1 VTAGLLAQG
10 SPSFSGLRPVDSRRD
25 LAQVADLI
33 EEVFRGDLDSFGRR
47 MVREMRAVGKAGW
60 LGWALNRLLLPP
72 AARPQ
77 GFVWE
82 EDGKLV
88 GNASLLGVNEFPER
102 WVLAN
107 VAVSPG
113 YRRRGIGRR
122 MVEAGID
129 LARARGANA
138 LYLQVEPDNPPA
150 HRLYQLLGFD
160 TLSTRTSWRR
170 SPGQDREPARP
181 RIEIRPR
188 RREQWPQQWE
198 LAASVFPE
206 GLFWPYPL
214 DPSFFRAAGTR
225 GRRHWLAWDGDR
237 LLGSL
242 TLREGNSI
250 RMIILAAPEAQGK
263 LEADLVSFGLSVT
276 RGRKPIAIDYLAGV
290 AIQPLQD
297 LGFRAERTL
306 TWMRRRLSE

>member
-10 SPSFSGLRPVDSRRD
+10 SPLFSGLRPVDSRRD

-33 EEVFRGDLDSFGRR
+33 EEVFRGDLDPFGRR
-47 MVREMRAVGKAGW
+47 MVREMRAMGKAGW
-60 LGWALNRLLLPP
+60 LGWALNRMLLPP

-77 GFVWE
+77 GIVWE
-82 EDGKLV
+82 EEGRVV
-88 GNASLLGVNEFPER
+88 GNASLLTVNEFPER

-113 YRRRGIGRR
+113 YRRRGIARQ

-129 LARARGANA
+129 LAREGGAST
-138 LYLQVEPDNPPA
+138 LYLQVERDNPPA
-150 HRLYQLLGFD
+150 QRLYQQLGFEN
-160 TLSTRTSWRR
+160 LITRTSWRR
-170 SPGQDREPARP
+170 PPGLHREPASP
-181 RIEIRPR
+181 RAGIRPR
-188 RREQWPQQWE
+188 RREEWARQWE

-214 DPSFFRAAGTR
+214 DPGFFRAPPVR

-242 TLREGNSI
+242 TIREGSSM
-250 RMIILAAPEAQGK
+250 RMIILAPPEAQGQV
-263 LEADLVSFGLSVT
+263 ERDLVSFGLSVT
-276 RGRKPIAIDYLAGV
+276 RGRKPIVIDYLADV
-290 AIQPLQD
+290 ATQPLKE